1 MVFVGIVPTG
11 LGDGVDKYLD
21 AHGYDSSSRLHI
33 VYAWRENYGV
43 QDFIAYVCG
52 EGMVKSE
59 ARWLWHL
66 ITEHC

>member
-1 MVFVGIVPTG
+1 MVFVGITPTG

-43 QDFIAYVCG
+43 QDFITYVCG